1 MGINQL
7 NILAKIQR
15 WLNSVNGKTFM
26 NYAYSWGAAVVVLGA
41 LFKIT
46 HLPGSNLM
54 LFIGMGTE
62 VFVFFISGFDRPFD
76 ASLQREIAEA
86 EASEQAATAATIGGE
101 SAPVMVGGSGVV
113 GGGTVIIAGGGPAVA
128 GGGGYVG
135 SGVVTSGET
144 VSADSETPVVAT
156 GGAATGPVVL
166 GGGGGYVGGPV
177 GGQPFTTE
185 MEEATAKYVEQLQK
199 LTETLEKVS
208 KQAELMT
215 GETEEMAVMNRNI
228 TGINAMYELQF
239 RTVSAQMAT
248 IDQINEE
255 NRKMVK
261 RIEELN
267 AVYTRMLEA
276 MTTNMNM
283 NLNKQ

>member
-1 MGINQL
+1 MGIRQL

-46 HLPGSNLM
+46 HLPGGNLM

-62 VFVFFISGFDRPFD
+62 VLVFFISGFDRPFD
-76 ASLQREIAEA
+76 VDLQREIAEA
-86 EASEQAATAATIGGE
+86 EAAELGEVAEGGA
-101 SAPVMVGGSGVV
+101 APVVAGGVAGS
-113 GGGTVIIAGGGPAVA
+113 GTVIIAGGGPSVV
-128 GGGGYVG
+128 GGGYVG
-135 SGVVTSGET
+135 GDVP
-144 VSADSETPVVAT
+144 AAA
-156 GGAATGPVVL
+156 GGAVAQGDGSGAPVVL

-185 MEEATAKYVEQLQK
+185 MEEATAKYVEQLQH

-283 NLNKQ
+283 NLKA

>member
-1 MGINQL
+1 MGIKDL

-76 ASLQREIAEA
+76 AGLQREIADAEA
-86 EASEQAATAATIGGE
+86 EDGVAASAVAGG
-101 SAPVMVGGSGVV
+101 GVV
-113 GGGTVIIAGGGPAVA
+113 GGGTVIIAGGGPAVV
-128 GGGGYVG
+128 GGGYTGGGAVPAG
-135 SGVVTSGET
+135 EAVVTEGN
-144 VSADSETPVVAT
+144 DSPAVG
-156 GGAATGPVVL
+156 GGAPVVL

-185 MEEATAKYVEQLQK
+185 MEEATAKYVEQLQQ

-283 NLNKQ
+283 NLKA

>member
-1 MGINQL
+1 MSGIKQL
-7 NILAKIQR
+7 NILAKVQR

-46 HLPGSNLM
+46 HLPGGNIM

-62 VFVFFISGFDRPFD
+62 VLVFFISGFDRPFD
-76 ASLQREIAEA
+76 AALQREIAEA
-86 EASEQAATAATIGGE
+86 EASEGLLSEEARGA
-101 SAPVMVGGSGVV
+101 GVV
-113 GGGTVIIAGGGPAVA
+113 GGGTVVIAGGGPAVI
-128 GGGGYVG
+128 GGG
-135 SGVVTSGET
+135 SSVV
-144 VSADSETPVVAT
+144 
-156 GGAATGPVVL
+156 GGACAPVSGDANLGAESVEVSGGAPVVL
-166 GGGGGYVGGPV
+166 GGGGGYVSGQV

-185 MEEATAKYVEQLQK
+185 VEEATAKYVEQLQK

-208 KQAELMT
+208 AQAELMT

-283 NLNKQ
+283 NMNKQ

>member
-1 MGINQL
+1 MGIKDL

-26 NYAYSWGAAVVVLGA
+26 NYAYSWGAAVVVLGS

-76 ASLQREIAEA
+76 AGLQREIAEA
-86 EASEQAATAATIGGE
+86 EAADSKAAVAGG
-101 SAPVMVGGSGVV
+101 GVV
-113 GGGTVIIAGGGPAVA
+113 GGGTVIIAGGGPAVI
-128 GGGGYVG
+128 GGGGYAG
-135 SGVVTSGET
+135 SGVPAAVGET
-144 VSADSETPVVAT
+144 VSQGEVPEVGEGT
-156 GGAATGPVVL
+156 GAPVVL

-283 NLNKQ
+283 NLKA

>member
-62 VFVFFISGFDRPFD
+62 VLVFFISGFDRPFD
-76 ASLQREIAEA
+76 AGLQREIAEA
-86 EASEQAATAATIGGE
+86 EASEAGSAAHGD
-101 SAPVMVGGSGVV
+101 SAPAVSGGVA
-113 GGGTVIIAGGGPAVA
+113 GGGTVIIAGGGPAVV
-128 GGGGYVG
+128 GGGYVG
-135 SGVVTSGET
+135 GGVMPE
-144 VSADSETPVVAT
+144 
-156 GGAATGPVVL
+156 GGASSVAIPEGSDASVAGGNAAPVFL

-276 MTTNMNM
+276 MTTNMSM
-283 NLNKQ
+283 NLKA

>member
-1 MGINQL
+1 MGIKEL

-62 VFVFFISGFDRPFD
+62 VLVFFISGFDRPFD
-76 ASLQREIAEA
+76 VGLQREIAEA
-86 EASEQAATAATIGGE
+86 EASEQATTSAEGD
-101 SAPVMVGGSGVV
+101 SAPTIVGGGGGFI
-113 GGGTVIIAGGGPAVA
+113 GGGTVVIAGGGPAVI
-128 GGGGYVG
+128 GGGYAGNASATVD
-135 SGVVTSGET
+135 ET
-144 VSADSETPVVAT
+144 VPQNETPVAVSGT
-156 GGAATGPVVL
+156 GAPVVF

-276 MTTNMNM
+276 MTTNMNL

>member
-1 MGINQL
+1 M
-7 NILAKIQR
+7 
-15 WLNSVNGKTFM
+15 
-26 NYAYSWGAAVVVLGA
+26 
-41 LFKIT
+41 
-46 HLPGSNLM
+46 P
-54 LFIGMGTE
+54 
-62 VFVFFISGFDRPFD
+62 
-76 ASLQREIAEA
+76 
-86 EASEQAATAATIGGE
+86 GGE
-101 SAPVMVGGSGVV
+101 PSSVAIPEGADMPAAGGNAAPV
-113 GGGTVIIAGGGPAVA
+113 I
-128 GGGGYVG
+128 
-135 SGVVTSGET
+135 
-144 VSADSETPVVAT
+144 
-156 GGAATGPVVL
+156 L

-283 NLNKQ
+283 NLNKA

>member
-1 MGINQL
+1 MSGIKQL

-26 NYAYSWGAAVVVLGA
+26 NYAYSWGAAIVVLGA

-46 HLPGSNLM
+46 HLPGGNIM

-62 VFVFFISGFDRPFD
+62 VLVFFISGFDRPFD
-76 ASLQREIAEA
+76 VALQREIADA
-86 EASEQAATAATIGGE
+86 EENERLSSGTNG
-101 SAPVMVGGSGVV
+101 VGGVV
-113 GGGTVIIAGGGPAVA
+113 GGGTVVIAGGGPAVI
-128 GGGGYVG
+128 GGSSAIIGG
-135 SGVVTSGET
+135 TC
-144 VSADSETPVVAT
+144 TPVSGDVDVNLNDVNPVEAT
-156 GGAATGPVVL
+156 GGTPVVL

-185 MEEATAKYVEQLQK
+185 MEEATTKYVEQLQK

>member
-1 MGINQL
+1 MGIDQL

-54 LFIGMGTE
+54 LFLGMGTE
-62 VFVFFISGFDRPFD
+62 VLVFFISGFDRPFD
-76 ASLQREIAEA
+76 VGLQREIAEA
-86 EASEQAATAATIGGE
+86 EASDGIVNKTSNDATPI
-101 SAPVMVGGSGVV
+101 VVGGSGVA
-113 GGGTVIIAGGGPAVA
+113 GGTSIIAGNGAVSSSSNVGG
-128 GGGGYVG
+128 
-135 SGVVTSGET
+135 VTIPEGD
-144 VSADSETPVVAT
+144 VPPVT
-156 GGAATGPVVL
+156 GTMIEGDAPVVL
-166 GGGGGYVGGPV
+166 AGGGGYVGGPV

-276 MTTNMNM
+276 MTTNMNL
-283 NLNKQ
+283 NLK

>member
-1 MGINQL
+1 MGIKDL

-62 VFVFFISGFDRPFD
+62 VLVFFISGFDRPFD
-76 ASLQREIAEA
+76 AGLQREIAEA
-86 EASEQAATAATIGGE
+86 EASETGVATDNGSTPIAAG
-101 SAPVMVGGSGVV
+101 GVV
-113 GGGTVIIAGGGPAVA
+113 GGGTVIIAGGGPAVV
-128 GGGGYVG
+128 GGGYVG
-135 SGVVTSGET
+135 GSSVAAEGSSVAAISGGG
-144 VSADSETPVVAT
+144 ETPVVTAGAVG
-156 GGAATGPVVL
+156 GGAPVVL

-199 LTETLEKVS
+199 LTETLENVS

-283 NLNKQ
+283 NLRS

>member
-1 MGINQL
+1 MTGIKQL
-7 NILAKIQR
+7 NVLAKIQR
-15 WLNSVNGKTFM
+15 WINSVAGKTFM
-26 NYAYSWGAAVVVLGA
+26 NYAYNWGAAIVVLGA

-46 HLPGSNLM
+46 HLPGGNLM

-62 VFVFFISGFDRPFD
+62 VFVFFISAFDKPFD
-76 ASLQREIAEA
+76 ADLQREIAEA
-86 EASEQAATAATIGGE
+86 EAEDAAMNLNKTA
-101 SAPVMVGGSGVV
+101 VGGAV
-113 GGGTVIIAGGGPAVA
+113 GGGTVIIAGGGPAVI
-128 GGGGYVG
+128 GGGGYAVSPSSSAETECQTG
-135 SGVVTSGET
+135 STN
-144 VSADSETPVVAT
+144 VAT
-156 GGAATGPVVL
+156 GETSVGNSPVVL
-166 GGGGGYVGGPV
+166 GGGGFVGGPV

-185 MEEATAKYVEQLQK
+185 MEEATSKYVEELQK
-199 LTETLEKVS
+199 LTEILEKVS

-215 GETEEMAVMNRNI
+215 GETEEMAIMNRNI

-239 RTVSAQMAT
+239 RTVSAQMTT

-276 MTTNMNM
+276 MTKNMAA
-283 NLNKQ
+283 QG

>member
-1 MGINQL
+1 M

-46 HLPGSNLM
+46 HLPGGNLM

-76 ASLQREIAEA
+76 AALQREIAEA
-86 EASEQAATAATIGGE
+86 EASEQGEMAAGEAAP
-101 SAPVMVGGSGVV
+101 AVV
-113 GGGTVIIAGGGPAVA
+113 GGGVAGSGTVIIAGGAPSVV
-128 GGGGYVG
+128 GGGYVG
-135 SGVVTSGET
+135 GD
-144 VSADSETPVVAT
+144 APVVA
-156 GGAATGPVVL
+156 GGAVAQGEVSVADGGAGAPVVVG

-185 MEEATAKYVEQLQK
+185 MEEATAQYVEQLQK

-283 NLNKQ
+283 NLKA

>member
-1 MGINQL
+1 MGIKDL

-76 ASLQREIAEA
+76 AGLQREIADAEA
-86 EASEQAATAATIGGE
+86 EDGVAASTVAGG
-101 SAPVMVGGSGVV
+101 VT
-113 GGGTVIIAGGGPAVA
+113 GGGTVIIAGGGPAVIGGGAPVAVGEVPSQSETTVA
-128 GGGGYVG
+128 GGG
-135 SGVVTSGET
+135 
-144 VSADSETPVVAT
+144 T
-156 GGAATGPVVL
+156 GAPVVL

-185 MEEATAKYVEQLQK
+185 MEEATAKYVEQLQQ

-283 NLNKQ
+283 NLKA

>member
-1 MGINQL
+1 MTGIKQL
-7 NILAKIQR
+7 NVLAKIQR
-15 WLNSVNGKTFM
+15 WINSVAGKTFM
-26 NYAYSWGAAVVVLGA
+26 NYAYNWGAAIVVLGA

-46 HLPGSNLM
+46 HLPGGNLM

-62 VFVFFISGFDRPFD
+62 VFVFFISAFDKPFD
-76 ASLQREIAEA
+76 ADLQREIAEA
-86 EASEQAATAATIGGE
+86 EAEDAAMNLNKTA
-101 SAPVMVGGSGVV
+101 VGGAV
-113 GGGTVIIAGGGPAVA
+113 GGGTVIIAGGGPAVI
-128 GGGGYVG
+128 GGGGYAVSPSSSAETECQTG
-135 SGVVTSGET
+135 STN
-144 VSADSETPVVAT
+144 VAT
-156 GGAATGPVVL
+156 GETSVGNSPVVL
-166 GGGGGYVGGPV
+166 GGGGFVGSPV

-185 MEEATAKYVEQLQK
+185 MEEATSKYVEELQK
-199 LTETLEKVS
+199 LTEILEKVS

-215 GETEEMAVMNRNI
+215 GETEEMAIMNRNI

-239 RTVSAQMAT
+239 RTVSAQMTT

-276 MTTNMNM
+276 MTKNMAA
-283 NLNKQ
+283 QE

>member
-1 MGINQL
+1 MGIKDL

-46 HLPGSNLM
+46 HLPGSNIM
-54 LFIGMGTE
+54 LFLGMGTE
-62 VFVFFISGFDRPFD
+62 VLVFFISGFDRPFD
-76 ASLQREIAEA
+76 AGLQREIAEA
-86 EASEQAATAATIGGE
+86 EASELGSSTEGAT
-101 SAPVMVGGSGVV
+101 SAVS
-113 GGGTVIIAGGGPAVA
+113 GGGTVIIAGGGPAVI
-128 GGGGYVG
+128 GGGYVG
-135 SGVVTSGET
+135 GASMPTGSGVSEGNVAA
-144 VSADSETPVVAT
+144 VSD
-156 GGAATGPVVL
+156 GAPAIL

-185 MEEATAKYVEQLQK
+185 MEEATAKYVEQLQQ

-283 NLNKQ
+283 NLKA

>member
-1 MGINQL
+1 MASIKQL
-7 NILAKIQR
+7 NFLARIQR
-15 WLNSVNGKTFM
+15 WMDSVTGKTVM

-46 HLPGSNLM
+46 HLPGGNLM
-54 LFIGMGTE
+54 LFLGMGTE
-62 VFVFFISGFDRPFD
+62 VLVFFISGFDRPFD
-76 ASLQREIAEA
+76 TELQREIAEA
-86 EASEQAATAATIGGE
+86 DAAEHSTGEAISNGGI
-101 SAPVMVGGSGVV
+101 A
-113 GGGTVIIAGGGPAVA
+113 GGGTVIIAGGNGSAV
-128 GGGGYVG
+128 V
-135 SGVVTSGET
+135 
-144 VSADSETPVVAT
+144 
-156 GGAATGPVVL
+156 GGAIISGNNLPTGEGATTTGDSGNAAPIVL
-166 GGGGGYVGGPV
+166 GGGGGYAGGPI

-185 MEEATAKYVEQLQK
+185 MEEATANYVEQLQK
-199 LTETLEKVS
+199 LTETLEKVA

-215 GETEEMAVMNRNI
+215 GETEEMGIMNRNI
-228 TGINAMYELQF
+228 TGLNAMYELQF

-276 MTTNMNM
+276 MTTNMNIN
-283 NLNKQ
+283 NLKG

>member
-1 MGINQL
+1 MAGIKQL
-7 NILAKIQR
+7 NFLAKIQR
-15 WLNSVNGKTFM
+15 WMNSVTGKTVM
-26 NYAYSWGAAVVVLGA
+26 NYAYSWGAAIVVLGA

-46 HLPGSNLM
+46 HLPGGNIM

-76 ASLQREIAEA
+76 AELQREIAEA
-86 EASEQAATAATIGGE
+86 DAAEQAAANVKEVSGG
-101 SAPVMVGGSGVV
+101 GVV
-113 GGGTVIIAGGGPAVA
+113 GGGTVIIAGGGPAVI
-128 GGGGYVG
+128 GGGYAAGAAVPS
-135 SGVVTSGET
+135 SGVTAAMSTEGVGAPLAESGNT
-144 VSADSETPVVAT
+144 AT
-156 GGAATGPVVL
+156 GAPVL
-166 GGGGGYVGGPV
+166 LGGGGYVGGPV
-177 GGQPFTTE
+177 GGQPFTSE

-261 RIEELN
+261 RIEDLN

>member
-1 MGINQL
+1 MANIAKKL

-46 HLPGSNLM
+46 HLPGGNLM

-76 ASLQREIAEA
+76 AALQREIAEA
-86 EASEQAATAATIGGE
+86 EAAERGE
-101 SAPVMVGGSGVV
+101 EEGNTPAVNVVGGGYAG
-113 GGGTVIIAGGGPAVA
+113 GGGTVIIAGGGQA
-128 GGGGYVG
+128 GGYVP
-135 SGVVTSGET
+135 SS
-144 VSADSETPVVAT
+144 DTPA
-156 GGAATGPVVL
+156 GDNQQPLAGGPVVL
-166 GGGGGYVGGPV
+166 GGGGGYAGGTV
-177 GGQPFTTE
+177 GGQAFTTE

-208 KQAELMT
+208 QQAELMT
-215 GETEEMAVMNRNI
+215 GETEEMSIMNRNI
-228 TGINAMYELQF
+228 TGLNAMYEMQF
-239 RTVSAQMAT
+239 RTVSERMAT
-248 IDQINEE
+248 IDRINEE
-255 NRKMVK
+255 NRKMAE

-276 MTTNMNM
+276 MTTNMNK
-283 NLNKQ
+283 L

>member
-1 MGINQL
+1 MGIKDL

-62 VFVFFISGFDRPFD
+62 VLVFFISGFDRPFD
-76 ASLQREIAEA
+76 AGLQREIAEA
-86 EASEQAATAATIGGE
+86 EAADGVTASDA
-101 SAPVMVGGSGVV
+101 GVT
-113 GGGTVIIAGGGPAVA
+113 GGGTVIIAGGGPAVI
-128 GGGGYVG
+128 GGGAPVAVG
-135 SGVVTSGET
+135 EVPSQG
-144 VSADSETPVVAT
+144 ETPVVGGGT
-156 GGAATGPVVL
+156 GAPVVL
-166 GGGGGYVGGPV
+166 GGGAGYVGGPV

-185 MEEATAKYVEQLQK
+185 MEEATAKYVEQLQQ

-283 NLNKQ
+283 NLKA

>member
-1 MGINQL
+1 MAGFGKKL
-7 NILAKIQR
+7 NFLAKIQR
-15 WLNSVNGKTFM
+15 WLNSVEGKTFM
-26 NYAYSWGAAVVVLGA
+26 NYAYSWGAAIVVLGA

-46 HLPGSNLM
+46 HLPGGNIM

-76 ASLQREIAEA
+76 AALQREIAEA
-86 EASEQAATAATIGGE
+86 EATEQGDEEAAD
-101 SAPVMVGGSGVV
+101 GSSVNVAGA
-113 GGGTVIIAGGGPAVA
+113 GGGTVIIAGGGPAII
-128 GGGGYVG
+128 GGGGYAGGGHVAAVAGQPEVG
-135 SGVVTSGET
+135 TGDIAPSGAPIVM
-144 VSADSETPVVAT
+144 
-156 GGAATGPVVL
+156 
-166 GGGGGYVGGPV
+166 GGGGGYIGGPV

-185 MEEATAKYVEQLQK
+185 MEEATANYVEQLQK

-215 GETEEMAVMNRNI
+215 GETEEMSIMNRNI
-228 TGINAMYELQF
+228 TGLNAMYELQF

-255 NRKMVK
+255 NRKMVR

-283 NLNKQ
+283 NLNK

>member
-1 MGINQL
+1 MGIKEL

-76 ASLQREIAEA
+76 AGLQREIAEA
-86 EASEQAATAATIGGE
+86 EAADSKAAVAGG
-101 SAPVMVGGSGVV
+101 GVV
-113 GGGTVIIAGGGPAVA
+113 GGGTVIIAGGGPAVI
-128 GGGGYVG
+128 GGGGYAG
-135 SGVVTSGET
+135 SGVPAAVGET
-144 VSADSETPVVAT
+144 VSQGEVPEVGEGT
-156 GGAATGPVVL
+156 GAPVVL
-166 GGGGGYVGGPV
+166 GGGGGYV

-283 NLNKQ
+283 NLKA

>member
-1 MGINQL
+1 MGIKQL

-46 HLPGSNLM
+46 HLPGGNLM

-76 ASLQREIAEA
+76 AGLQREIAEA
-86 EASEQAATAATIGGE
+86 EASEAGNVPHGN
-101 SAPVMVGGSGVV
+101 SAPVVSGGVA
-113 GGGTVIIAGGGPAVA
+113 GGGTVIIAGGGPAVV
-128 GGGGYVG
+128 GGGYVG
-135 SGVVTSGET
+135 GGVMPE
-144 VSADSETPVVAT
+144 
-156 GGAATGPVVL
+156 GGASSVAIPEGADMPAAGGNAAPVIL

-283 NLNKQ
+283 NLNKA

>member
-1 MGINQL
+1 MGIKEL

-76 ASLQREIAEA
+76 AGLQREIAEA
-86 EASEQAATAATIGGE
+86 EASEQNVAVTDGA
-101 SAPVMVGGSGVV
+101 APVVAGGGVV
-113 GGGTVIIAGGGPAVA
+113 GGGTVIIAGGGPAVIGGGYA
-128 GGGGYVG
+128 GGGAIPA
-135 SGVVTSGET
+135 GE
-144 VSADSETPVVAT
+144 AVVAEGNDASAVG
-156 GGAATGPVVL
+156 GGAPVVL

>member
-1 MGINQL
+1 MD
-7 NILAKIQR
+7 
-15 WLNSVNGKTFM
+15 SVTGKTVM

-46 HLPGSNLM
+46 HLPGGNLM

-62 VFVFFISGFDRPFD
+62 VLVFFISGFDRPFD
-76 ASLQREIAEA
+76 TDLQREIAEA
-86 EASEQAATAATIGGE
+86 DAAE
-101 SAPVMVGGSGVV
+101 HSAKEGIT
-113 GGGTVIIAGGGPAVA
+113 GGGAVIIAGGNGPAVI
-128 GGGGYVG
+128 GGGIV
-135 SGVVTSGET
+135 SGNNVPTGEGAIT
-144 VSADSETPVVAT
+144 T
-156 GGAATGPVVL
+156 GEPGNAAPIVL
-166 GGGGGYVGGPV
+166 GGGGGYVGGPI

-185 MEEATAKYVEQLQK
+185 MEEATANYVEQLQK
-199 LTETLEKVS
+199 LTETLEKVA

-215 GETEEMAVMNRNI
+215 GETEEMGIMNRNI
-228 TGINAMYELQF
+228 TGLNAMYELQF

-276 MTTNMNM
+276 MTTNMNIN
-283 NLNKQ
+283 NLKG

>member
-1 MGINQL
+1 MGIKQL
-7 NILAKIQR
+7 NLLAKIQR

-62 VFVFFISGFDRPFD
+62 VLVFFISGFDRPFD
-76 ASLQREIAEA
+76 TGLQRQIAEA
-86 EASEQAATAATIGGE
+86 EASELPAEGQS
-101 SAPVMVGGSGVV
+101 SAPVIVGGSGIA
-113 GGGTVIIAGGGPAVA
+113 GGSTVIIAGGGGYA
-128 GGGGYVG
+128 GGAVPAAGTCEAP
-135 SGVVTSGET
+135 TSTEG
-144 VSADSETPVVAT
+144 AGNPVI
-156 GGAATGPVVL
+156 L

-177 GGQPFTTE
+177 GGQPFTSE

-276 MTTNMNM
+276 MTKNMNV
-283 NLNKQ
+283 

>member
-1 MGINQL
+1 MAGIKQL
-7 NILAKIQR
+7 NFLAKIQR
-15 WLNSVNGKTFM
+15 WLNSVSGKTFM

-46 HLPGSNLM
+46 HLPGGDIM

-76 ASLQREIAEA
+76 AELQREIAEVDAA
-86 EASEQAATAATIGGE
+86 ERELSGDNV
-101 SAPVMVGGSGVV
+101 SGGSGVV
-113 GGGTVIIAGGGPAVA
+113 GGGTVIISGGGGAAVVGGGAPVGGNVSVAAVA
-128 GGGGYVG
+128 GEVPEDMA
-135 SGVVTSGET
+135 SM
-144 VSADSETPVVAT
+144 T
-156 GGAATGPVVL
+156 GGASGPVVL
-166 GGGGGYVGGPV
+166 GGSGGSYVGGPV

-215 GETEEMAVMNRNI
+215 GETEEMTVMNRNI

-283 NLNKQ
+283 NLKA